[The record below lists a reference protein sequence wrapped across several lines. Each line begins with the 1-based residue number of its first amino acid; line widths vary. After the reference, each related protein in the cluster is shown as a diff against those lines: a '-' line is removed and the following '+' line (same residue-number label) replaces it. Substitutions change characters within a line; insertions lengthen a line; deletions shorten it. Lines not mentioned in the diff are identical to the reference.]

1 MNRSQPRPS
10 RLRITVAVACASL
23 GLMLATPAPASH
35 VGEAVAAD
43 QQLVAANDRLLAAL
57 VGWQR
62 GPAAQRAAGV
72 AQLTQLAQQRQAQ
85 MILLLQQDPTVAAAR
100 MLPRSLRARLP
111 EQAAAFVEQEVRVQG
126 TVVGHVSDD
135 FANGRSR
142 SSFKLHGD
150 AASAPTLEIH
160 FADGF
165 PAERELHGMSGKRA
179 VFEAMRVGDH
189 LLILDRQKVQLEAAG
204 GTTGTGTVVAAGN
217 VVQGNQTTL
226 SILVNFSD
234 KVLTCTAADVES
246 RLFGSSGATVNNNY
260 RESSRGLVSFSGRAV
275 GPYPINFTSTG
286 SCDYSAWANAANA
299 AAKAAGFDPAQ
310 YQRVNYVTPG
320 NSTCGWS
327 GLAYMPGK
335 QSWVQACGATG
346 VYSHELGHNL
356 SLHHASTPTAEYGD
370 GSDPMGGARMVD
382 HNGANR
388 TMAGWMPAGSVQDV
402 GSGGSYALASVSTNE
417 AAASPQ
423 VLRIVKPDS
432 NEHYYIS
439 LRQALNL
446 DASLAAGYLNNLSV
460 HRARGTLPTRTY
472 LLANVAVGQSFTDTV
487 NGITVSNQ
495 GIANGTATVG
505 VVFSGGSCVR
515 SAPTIGVSPSSQT
528 AAPGA
533 ASAYSVTVTNRNTS
547 YCGSSTFAMSQVL
560 PAGFSGSFAAPNLSI
575 AAGASASTSW
585 SVGSSAQ
592 TAAGTYALDA
602 KATEASFGNSATAHA
617 SQIVY
622 VDGTAPTVSIS
633 SPANGAVVTGR
644 VSILATA
651 SDESRVA
658 AVEFYVDGVLVG
670 RDTGSPYSTG
680 WNSRKAGSGSHTI
693 MVRALDAAGNKAEK
707 SIVVQVK

>member
-10 RLRITVAVACASL
+10 RLRITIAVACASL
-23 GLMLATPAPASH
+23 ALMLATPAPASH

-126 TVVGHVSDD
+126 TVIGHVSDD

-150 AASAPTLEIH
+150 AVSAPTLEIH

-246 RLFGSSGATVNNNY
+246 RLFGGSGATVNNNY

-417 AAASPQ
+417 GAASPQ

-460 HRARGTLPTRTY
+460 HRAGGTLPTRTY

-515 SAPTIGVSPSSQT
+515 NAPTISVSPSSQT

-602 KATEASFGNSATAHA
+602 
-617 SQIVY
+617 
-622 VDGTAPTVSIS
+622 
-633 SPANGAVVTGR
+633 
-644 VSILATA
+644 
-651 SDESRVA
+651 
-658 AVEFYVDGVLVG
+658 
-670 RDTGSPYSTG
+670 
-680 WNSRKAGSGSHTI
+680 
-693 MVRALDAAGNKAEK
+693 AGNKAEK

>member
-1 MNRSQPRPS
+1 MRPS
-10 RLRITVAVACASL
+10 RPISNWSL
-23 GLMLATPAPASH
+23 PTIVSWFA
-35 VGEAVAAD
+35 
-43 QQLVAANDRLLAAL
+43 

-150 AASAPTLEIH
+150 GASAPTLEIH

-189 LLILDRQKVQLEAAG
+189 LLMTRPAEGAARG
-204 GTTGTGTVVAAGN
+204 RRRNDGHGQWSAAGN

-246 RLFGSSGATVNNNY
+246 RLFGSSGATCQQQLPGVVA
-260 RESSRGLVSFSGRAV
+260 RAGQLLGRAV

-370 GSDPMGGARMVD
+370 GSDPMGGGHGRPQRREPDDGRMDARRLGAGCRQRRLLRARVRVD
-382 HNGANR
+382 ER
-388 TMAGWMPAGSVQDV
+388 S
-402 GSGGSYALASVSTNE
+402 
-417 AAASPQ
+417 
-423 VLRIVKPDS
+423 R
-432 NEHYYIS
+432 
-439 LRQALNL
+439 R
-446 DASLAAGYLNNLSV
+446 LAAGAA
-460 HRARGTLPTRTY
+460 HRQARQPRALLHQPAPGAEPRRLARGGLPQQPQRAPRRRY
-472 LLANVAVGQSFTDTV
+472 LADPDLPAGERGRRASFTDTV
-487 NGITVSNQ
+487 NGITVSNE

-533 ASAYSVTVTNRNTS
+533 ASAYSYTVTNRNTS
-547 YCGSSTFAMSQVL
+547 YCGNSTFAMSQVL
-560 PAGFSGSFAAPNLSI
+560 PAGFSGSFSAPNLSI

-592 TAAGTYALDA
+592 TAAGTYPLDA
-602 KATEASFGNSATAHA
+602 RATETSFGNSATAHA

-644 VSILATA
+644 VSILAAA
-651 SDESRVA
+651 SDETRVA
-658 AVEFYVDGVLVG
+658 VVEFYVEGARRTRHRLALQHWLEFAQG
-670 RDTGSPYSTG
+670 RLRQPHDHGPCPRRRRQQGGEEHRRPGEVAIRPVTTEPCPVP
-680 WNSRKAGSGSHTI
+680 SR
-693 MVRALDAAGNKAEK
+693 R
-707 SIVVQVK
+707 

>member
-1 MNRSQPRPS
+1 
-10 RLRITVAVACASL
+10 
-23 GLMLATPAPASH
+23 
-35 VGEAVAAD
+35 
-43 QQLVAANDRLLAAL
+43 
-57 VGWQR
+57 
-62 GPAAQRAAGV
+62 
-72 AQLTQLAQQRQAQ
+72 
-85 MILLLQQDPTVAAAR
+85 
-100 MLPRSLRARLP
+100 
-111 EQAAAFVEQEVRVQG
+111 
-126 TVVGHVSDD
+126 
-135 FANGRSR
+135 
-142 SSFKLHGD
+142 
-150 AASAPTLEIH
+150 
-160 FADGF
+160 
-165 PAERELHGMSGKRA
+165 
-179 VFEAMRVGDH
+179 
-189 LLILDRQKVQLEAAG
+189 
-204 GTTGTGTVVAAGN
+204 
-217 VVQGNQTTL
+217 
-226 SILVNFSD
+226 
-234 KVLTCTAADVES
+234 
-246 RLFGSSGATVNNNY
+246 
-260 RESSRGLVSFSGRAV
+260 
-275 GPYPINFTSTG
+275 
-286 SCDYSAWANAANA
+286 
-299 AAKAAGFDPAQ
+299 
-310 YQRVNYVTPG
+310 
-320 NSTCGWS
+320 
-327 GLAYMPGK
+327 MPGK

-460 HRARGTLPTRTY
+460 HRAGGTLPTRTY

-495 GIANGTATVG
+495 GIASGTATVG

-515 SAPTIGVSPSSQT
+515 NAPTISVSPSSQT

-658 AVEFYVDGVLVG
+658 AVEFYVDGVLIG
-670 RDTGSPYSTG
+670 RDTGSPYSAG